1 MSDLV
6 GAQWRIAQAERIRQA
21 MGPEMCAVADALR
34 EQFGARLTYLKTAT
48 DLFGIPPGGEP
59 IGERSLTLDQR
70 RRGEL

>member
-1 MSDLV
+1 MSATLD
-6 GAQWRIAQAERIRQA
+6 GTWRIAAAEKVREA

-48 DLFGIPPGGEP
+48 ELIGIPPGGEP